1 MAGDSSDLGVAGKVV
16 CAGKRAQPG
25 TLKSVQRMSH
35 KKGGLAVTLERKIFC
50 GTRWELEPDFLWV
63 EKPVGGEEVEVAT
76 TVDSALKKCDCWG
89 GETPGRS
96 YTV

>member
-35 KKGGLAVTLERKIFC
+35 KKGGLAVTLERKIFVWNAV
-50 GTRWELEPDFLWV
+50 GTEARF
-63 EKPVGGEEVEVAT
+63 PVG
-76 TVDSALKKCDCWG
+76 
-89 GETPGRS
+89 
-96 YTV
+96 